1 MQRRSGRVGDDAVVV
16 AVAFVD
22 VEARQEP
29 VAASDGAFDG
39 LANSAT
45 VGGGQGE
52 LDRRKAQTLDLQKNA
67 SEVGTNATILA
78 WVRIPRETILSVII
92 ISPKH
97 WS

>member
-1 MQRRSGRVGDDAVVV
+1 MQRRAGRVGDDAVVV

-29 VAASDGAFDG
+29 VAAADGAFDG

-52 LDRRKAQTLDLQKNA
+52 LDRRKAQTLDLQKMLPK
-67 SEVGTNATILA
+67 LA
-78 WVRIPRETILSVII
+78 PMQLYWRGFESRERPSYL
-92 ISPKH
+92 
-97 WS
+97 